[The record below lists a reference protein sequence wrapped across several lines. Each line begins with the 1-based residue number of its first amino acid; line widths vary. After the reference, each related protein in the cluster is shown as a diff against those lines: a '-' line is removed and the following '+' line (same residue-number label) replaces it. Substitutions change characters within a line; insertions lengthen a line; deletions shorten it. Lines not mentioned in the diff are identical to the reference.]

1 MQQEM
6 KTMIETIHGEFEL
19 IKEYRDGFVL
29 DDFNK
34 RYLDVFD
41 IYPYIVGD
49 YASGLLR
56 LKGFTKNGKSSN
68 YRLIPDYLLESC
80 AMDCPYFILK
90 NPRFN
95 PNLKRDQ

>member
-1 MQQEM
+1 ML
-6 KTMIETIHGEFEL
+6 ETSHGEFEL
-19 IKEYRDGFVL
+19 LKDYRDAFIL

-49 YASGLLR
+49 YSAGVLR
-56 LKGFTKNGKSSN
+56 LKGFTKNGKTN
-68 YRLIPDYLLESC
+68 NVKMIPDYLLESC
-80 AMDCPYFILK
+80 AMNCPYYILK

-95 PNLKRDQ
+95 PNKKREV